1 MTDAPTL
8 TGQDIGAAARAG
20 GAVLERLLSRT
31 GTEFQGWVA
40 LNVLGTTGPTL
51 GRDDLVGRLVSGL
64 KVDAASV
71 STSLDELVHS
81 GLASQVDG
89 DVTLTPAGTA
99 RFEEI
104 RDGIAEI
111 TRRLYGG
118 IPTEDLVVAR
128 RVLAAVTERANAEL
142 AN

>member
-1 MTDAPTL
+1 
-8 TGQDIGAAARAG
+8 
-20 GAVLERLLSRT
+20 
-31 GTEFQGWVA
+31 
-40 LNVLGTTGPTL
+40 
-51 GRDDLVGRLVSGL
+51 
-64 KVDAASV
+64 
-71 STSLDELVHS
+71 
-81 GLASQVDG
+81 VDG